1 MESVEPTSPKIQFE
15 DWTSAK
21 IYLVQVAPFPKKT
34 GHIYHHKQVSLLA
47 PQTSSTDLHV
57 WSQVGLSSQFLQV
70 LHLVDHFK
78 LCLKN
83 D

>member
-1 MESVEPTSPKIQFE
+1 MESFEPTSPKIQFE

-47 PQTSSTDLHV
+47 LQTFTFDR
-57 WSQVGLSSQFLQV
+57 
-70 LHLVDHFK
+70 K
-78 LCLKN
+78 
-83 D
+83 